1 MAQRETN
8 YDEAKVPDYALP
20 KILVDQAGSTV
31 TDASQ
36 WVNGRRAE
44 ILGMF
49 ETSVYGKTPRDPV
62 QVEYRL
68 HKSTGTSESATVDF
82 TSTQVPSACRGKGIA
97 EALVRHGLRWAQD
110 QGYHIQ
116 ASCWYVAK
124 FIRH

>member
-1 MAQRETN
+1 MNSNLQILLAIIVYVFSCMNSMAQRETN

-68 HKSTGTSESATVDF
+68 HKSR
-82 TSTQVPSACRGKGIA
+82 QN
-97 EALVRHGLRWAQD
+97 ALGGNA
-110 QGYHIQ
+110 I
-116 ASCWYVAK
+116 
-124 FIRH
+124 